1 MKSLLNKNKIAYRE
15 NTKLVRGLDY
25 YNDLTFEF
33 ITKDGLVLGGG
44 GRYDRLSE
52 ILGLGTFNGVGVAF
66 GIERI
71 MNTIGTV
78 SANPTI
84 YLIGSNINKI
94 TEYAL
99 FLDDKKITY
108 FKPPRI
114 SKLNTQFKQ
123 AKNLNARYVINTDE
137 DTIKDL
143 VNNTSVDFDIEVLI
157 EN

>member
-1 MKSLLNKNKIAYRE
+1 
-15 NTKLVRGLDY
+15 
-25 YNDLTFEF
+25 
-33 ITKDGLVLGGG
+33 
-44 GRYDRLSE
+44 
-52 ILGLGTFNGVGVAF
+52 
-66 GIERI
+66 

-123 AKNLNARYVINTDE
+123 AKNLNARYVINTP
-137 DTIKDL
+137 
-143 VNNTSVDFDIEVLI
+143 
-157 EN
+157 